1 MRRATTS
8 WSGDPN
14 ISGRAAHES
23 PLLSVW
29 NKVMRCDEQI
39 EVATR
44 YFIYTWCIIRANE
57 IRAKRRALGRIEHSL
72 ERIQKDAAWTL
83 RGRHRT

>member
-1 MRRATTS
+1 
-8 WSGDPN
+8 
-14 ISGRAAHES
+14 
-23 PLLSVW
+23 
-29 NKVMRCDEQI
+29 MRCDEQI

-44 YFIYTWCIIRANE
+44 YFVYTWCIVRANE

-72 ERIQKDAAWTL
+72 ERMQKDAAWTL